1 MEECSQ
7 YLVESVM
14 MGTAEK
20 ILQGIRKYLEIGV
33 RQFVLYFI
41 GLDDAILRL
50 FDSKVIIRI
59 SKYYHSSSGNRVRI
73 KKNILPKRCVLCS
86 RY

>member
-59 SKYYHSSSGNRVRI
+59 
-73 KKNILPKRCVLCS
+73 
-86 RY
+86 